1 MVFTPEE
8 RRNTMPRQKN
18 LELSEL
24 PLNTR
29 FKRKPR
35 TPNVKAI
42 RQKAKVSIAYFDSDH
57 YGVTLKRGITI
68 VKKAKM
74 PIKKLDM
81 AQAEKA
87 VRAEVLKGTFDEE
100 LIDGYQR
107 IMATQ
112 KRRKSK

>member
-1 MVFTPEE
+1 
-8 RRNTMPRQKN
+8 MPRQTN

-24 PLNTR
+24 PLNAR
-29 FKRKPR
+29 FKRRPR

-42 RQKAKVSIAYFDSDH
+42 RQKAKVTIAYFDAAH

-74 PIKKLDM
+74 PINKLDM

-87 VRAEVLKGTFDEE
+87 VRAEVLKGTFDED
-100 LIDGYQR
+100 LLNGYQR
-107 IMATQ
+107 IMASR

>member
-1 MVFTPEE
+1 
-8 RRNTMPRQKN
+8 MPKKKDLQ
-18 LELSEL
+18 LSEL

-35 TPNVKAI
+35 KPNVKAI
-42 RQKAKVSIAYFDSDH
+42 RQKAKISVAFYDADH

-74 PIKKLDM
+74 PIKGQDM

-87 VRAEVLKGTFDEE
+87 IRAEIMKGTFDVD

-107 IMATQ
+107 IMASR
-112 KRRKSK
+112 KRRKGK

>member
-1 MVFTPEE
+1 
-8 RRNTMPRQKN
+8 MPKTKN
-18 LELSEL
+18 LQLTEL

-42 RQKAKVSIAYFDSDH
+42 RQKAKISIAFYDADH

-74 PIKKLDM
+74 PIHKLDM

-87 VRAEVLKGTFDEE
+87 VRGEVLKGTFDDE
-100 LIDGYQR
+100 LINGYQR
-107 IMATQ
+107 IMATN
-112 KRRKSK
+112 KRRKGK

>member
-1 MVFTPEE
+1 
-8 RRNTMPRQKN
+8 MPRRKDLQIT
-18 LELSEL
+18 EL

-42 RQKAKVSIAYFDSDH
+42 RQKAKISIAFYDADH

-74 PIKKLDM
+74 PINKLDM

-87 VRAEVLKGTFDEE
+87 VRTEVMNGTFDED

-107 IMATQ
+107 IMASK

>member
-1 MVFTPEE
+1 
-8 RRNTMPRQKN
+8 MPRTKD
-18 LELSEL
+18 LGLTEL

-42 RQKAKVSIAYFDSDH
+42 REKAKISVAYYDADS

-68 VKKAKM
+68 VKKLKM
-74 PIKKLDM
+74 PIKNMDM

-87 VRAEVLKGTFDEE
+87 LRSEVMRGAFDDD
-100 LIDGYQR
+100 LINGYQR
-107 IMATQ
+107 IMAAR
-112 KRRKSK
+112 KRKKSR

>member
-1 MVFTPEE
+1 MARKKDLQLT
-8 RRNTMPRQKN
+8 
-18 LELSEL
+18 EL
-24 PLNTR
+24 PLTTR

-42 RQKAKVSIAYFDSDH
+42 RQKAKISIAFYDADH

-74 PIKKLDM
+74 PIDKLDM

-100 LIDGYQR
+100 LINGYQR
-107 IMATQ
+107 IMASR

>member
-1 MVFTPEE
+1 
-8 RRNTMPRQKN
+8 MPRKKTLQ
-18 LELSEL
+18 LSEL

-42 RQKAKVSIAYFDSDH
+42 RQKAKITIAYFDADH

-74 PIKKLDM
+74 PINKLDM

-87 VRAEVLKGTFDEE
+87 VRAEVLKGTFDED
-100 LIDGYQR
+100 LISGYQR
-107 IMATQ
+107 VMASK

>member
-1 MVFTPEE
+1 
-8 RRNTMPRQKN
+8 MPKHKDLQ
-18 LELSEL
+18 LSEL

-42 RQKAKVSIAYFDSDH
+42 RQKAKVTVAFYDADH
-57 YGVTLKRGITI
+57 YGVTLRRGITI

-74 PIKKLDM
+74 PINGLTVS
-81 AQAEKA
+81 QAEKT
-87 VRAEVLKGTFDEE
+87 VRAEVLKGTFDED
-100 LIDGYQR
+100 LINGYQR
-107 IMATQ
+107 IMASK

>member
-1 MVFTPEE
+1 
-8 RRNTMPRQKN
+8 MPRRKDLQ
-18 LELSEL
+18 LTEL

-42 RQKAKVSIAYFDSDH
+42 RQKAKITVAYFDAGH

-74 PIKKLDM
+74 PINKLDM

-87 VRAEVLKGTFDEE
+87 VRAEVLKGTFDEA
-100 LIDGYQR
+100 LINGYQR
-107 IMATQ
+107 VMATK

>member
-1 MVFTPEE
+1 
-8 RRNTMPRQKN
+8 MPRTKN
-18 LELSEL
+18 LHLTEL

-42 RQKAKVSIAYFDSDH
+42 RQKAKISVAFYDADH

-74 PIKKLDM
+74 PVNKLDM

-87 VRAEVLKGTFDEE
+87 VRAEVLKGTFDED
-100 LIDGYQR
+100 LINGYQR
-107 IMATQ
+107 IMASN

>member
-1 MVFTPEE
+1 
-8 RRNTMPRQKN
+8 MPKKKDLQ
-18 LELSEL
+18 LTEL
-24 PLNTR
+24 PLTTR

-42 RQKAKVSIAYFDSDH
+42 RQKAKISIAFYDADH

-74 PIKKLDM
+74 PINKLDM

-87 VRAEVLKGTFDEE
+87 VRVEIVKGTFDDE
-100 LIDGYQR
+100 LINGYQR
-107 IMATQ
+107 VMASR

>member
-1 MVFTPEE
+1 
-8 RRNTMPRQKN
+8 MPKTKN
-18 LELSEL
+18 LQLTDL

-42 RQKAKVSIAYFDSDH
+42 RQKAKISIAFYDADH

-74 PIKKLDM
+74 PIRKLDM

-87 VRAEVLKGTFDEE
+87 VRAEVLKGTFDDE
-100 LIDGYQR
+100 LINGYQR
-107 IMATQ
+107 VMATK
-112 KRRKSK
+112 KRRKGK

>member
-1 MVFTPEE
+1 
-8 RRNTMPRQKN
+8 MPRKKDLQ
-18 LELSEL
+18 LTEL
-24 PLNTR
+24 PLTAR

-42 RQKAKVSIAYFDSDH
+42 RQTAKISIAFFDADH

-74 PIKKLDM
+74 PVNKLDM

-87 VRAEVLKGTFDEE
+87 VRAEVLKGTFDDD

-107 IMATQ
+107 IMATK

>member
-1 MVFTPEE
+1 
-8 RRNTMPRQKN
+8 MPRKKDLQ
-18 LELSEL
+18 LTEL
-24 PLNTR
+24 PLNAR

-42 RQKAKVSIAYFDSDH
+42 RQKAKVTIAFYDADH

-74 PIKKLDM
+74 PINKLDM
-81 AQAEKA
+81 AQAEKV
-87 VRAEVLKGTFDEE
+87 VRAEVLKGTFDED
-100 LIDGYQR
+100 LINGYQR
-107 IMATQ
+107 VMASK

>member
-1 MVFTPEE
+1 
-8 RRNTMPRQKN
+8 MPKKKELQ
-18 LELSEL
+18 LSEL

-35 TPNVKAI
+35 TPNVKTI
-42 RQKAKVSIAYFDSDH
+42 RQKAKITIAFYDADH

-74 PIKKLDM
+74 PINKLDT

-87 VRAEVLKGTFDEE
+87 VRAEVMNGTFDED
-100 LIDGYQR
+100 LINGYQR
-107 IMATQ
+107 IMASK

>member
-1 MVFTPEE
+1 
-8 RRNTMPRQKN
+8 MPKGKN
-18 LELSEL
+18 LHLTEL

-42 RQKAKVSIAYFDSDH
+42 RQKAKVTVAFYDADH

-74 PIKKLDM
+74 PIDGLTVP
-81 AQAEKA
+81 QAEKA
-87 VRAEVLKGTFDEE
+87 VRAEVLKGTFDDD
-100 LIDGYQR
+100 LINGYQR
-107 IMATQ
+107 VMATK